1 MNERS
6 LSGVFQALS
15 DPTRRGIVDL
25 LRAGPR
31 SAGELAEAF
40 PLAKS
45 TLSAHFTSLRFA
57 GLVGSERQGRNI
69 VYSLNPAVLEDVV
82 GVLNDWL
89 APAPEAAAPGPA
101 ARLATKGGAP
111 ASDVRAHPPRHAGP
125 ERLRRRGAARA
136 VLVEGALAML
146 LAGLAGRATGPA
158 GPAAAAGVA
167 PAAPAAPAAPPP
179 ATGPAPRRGRRGLG
193 HLIRFGD

>member
-1 MNERS
+1 MNEQS

-45 TLSAHFTSLRFA
+45 TLSAHFTSLRYA
-57 GLVGSERQGRNI
+57 GLVDSERQGRNI
-69 VYSLNPAVLEDVV
+69 VYSLNPVVLEDVV

-89 APAPEAAAPGPA
+89 APAPAPAPASPATGIVPAAPVRGPA
-101 ARLATKGGAP
+101 A
-111 ASDVRAHPPRHAGP
+111 RAHPPRHAAP
-125 ERLRRRGAARA
+125 EHLRRRSAART

-146 LAGLAGRATGPA
+146 LAGLAGRAGGAPDAAAAAAPADGAAVRPPAA
-158 GPAAAAGVA
+158 GPAA
-167 PAAPAAPAAPPP
+167 
-179 ATGPAPRRGRRGLG
+179 RSGRRGLA
-193 HLIRFGD
+193 HLIRLSE

>member
-57 GLVGSERQGRNI
+57 GLVESERQGRNI

-101 ARLATKGGAP
+101 ARLATKGSAP
-111 ASDVRAHPPRHAGP
+111 AADARAHPPRHAGP
-125 ERLRRRGAARA
+125 AERLRRRGAART

-146 LAGLAGRATGPA
+146 LAGLARRVSGPA
-158 GPAAAAGVA
+158 GPAAAPGVA
-167 PAAPAAPAAPPP
+167 DAAPAAPPP

>member
-1 MNERS
+1 MNEQS

-25 LRAGPR
+25 LRGGPR

-45 TLSAHFTSLRFA
+45 TLSAHFSSLRYA
-57 GLVGSERQGRNI
+57 GLVDLERQGRNI
-69 VYSLNPAVLEDVV
+69 VYSLNPVVLEDVV

-89 APAPEAAAPGPA
+89 APAPPAAPAAAAGTIPA
-101 ARLATKGGAP
+101 AAVPAALSRL
-111 ASDVRAHPPRHAGP
+111 HPPRHAGP
-125 ERLRRRGAARA
+125 ERLRRRGAART

-146 LAGLAGRATGPA
+146 LAGLAGRAGG
-158 GPAAAAGVA
+158 GPAAAGAAATADGA
-167 PAAPAAPAAPPP
+167 PAARPPAA
-179 ATGPAPRRGRRGLG
+179 GPAPRSGRRGLA
-193 HLIRFGD
+193 HLIRPGE